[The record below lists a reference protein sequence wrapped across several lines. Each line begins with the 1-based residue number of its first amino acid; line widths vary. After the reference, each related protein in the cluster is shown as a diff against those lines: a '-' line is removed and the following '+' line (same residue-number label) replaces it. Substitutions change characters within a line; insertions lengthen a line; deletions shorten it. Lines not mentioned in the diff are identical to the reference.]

1 MASGTTPAPEVR
13 SGVLTCTFNELMDYG
28 NGIFVLNPPNS
39 DPNKP
44 TSNAWWMVLQFKAY
58 ASGAWY
64 LAQFAVNTASSLEYF
79 MRKRRGDSVGW
90 TAWSKLT
97 FS

>member
-13 SGVLTCTFNELMDYG
+13 SGVLTCTFNDLMDYG
-28 NGIFVLNPPNS
+28 NGIYTLNPPSS

-44 TSNAWWMVLQFKAY
+44 TTSSWYMVLQFKAW

-64 LAQFAVNTASSLEYF
+64 IGQFAVDTTSSYIYY
-79 MRKRRGDSVGW
+79 MRKRRGDSIGW
-90 TAWSKLT
+90 TAWKSLT